1 MPFSSYLVLLATVLA
16 AGGATVLLGA
26 AIAPRLP
33 EVAAPWAIPSTL
45 AAVAALALLWRLR

>member
-1 MPFSSYLVLLATVLA
+1 MPPSRYLFLLAAVLA

-33 EVAAPWAIPSTL
+33 EGAAPWVILSTL
-45 AAVAALALLWRLR
+45 AAAAAVALLGRRR